1 MAEAQA
7 TLPPPAPAPGALD
20 LKNIQGDII
29 GGLPKKTELYY
40 FFQILKAD
48 RFRQDLAK
56 FVPLVKTAQGVIE
69 DRKRIEDH
77 KKKNKPGLVPVVGI
91 NIAFSHLGFQAMGVD
106 DTSLAAGDTDPFKL
120 GQRQDAVNALGDN
133 FVTSA
138 TGGKIPEW
146 DPAFLQPVHG
156 VILIAA
162 DSRENADENL
172 TKIEEIFRADT
183 HRASIAQVKLI
194 RGNVRPGNLS
204 AHEHFGFLD
213 GISNPAVRGLDK
225 ELPGQGSVNPGVI
238 VTGHDG
244 DPLKQSRAPWAA
256 DGSFLVFRHLFQ
268 EVPEFNKYLKD
279 HPIKFKN
286 LTPEQG
292 SELLG
297 ARMVGRWKSG
307 APIDI
312 TPFKDDPELA
322 KDPQRNNNF
331 KFEGQINSQFKCPF
345 AAHIRKT
352 NPRDD
357 LQGPPAPIISVE
369 PQRIMRRGIQFGP
382 EVNPAEKASNTTQK
396 GRGLLFV
403 CYQSSIANGFQFMQ
417 RTWANNRNFQFKE
430 NQQEVPGLDP
440 LIGQDPGQP
449 RKMSGLDPNDP
460 KKELTFP
467 DFIIAR
473 GGEYFFSPSV
483 KALKETLAK
492 TTSVKA

>member
-1 MAEAQA
+1 LLSL
-7 TLPPPAPAPGALD
+7 LPPPAPGALD
-20 LKNIQGDII
+20 LKNIQGDIL
-29 GGLPKKTELYY
+29 GGLPKKTELCY

-56 FVPLVKTAQGVIE
+56 FAPLVKTVQGVIE

-106 DTSLAAGDTDPFKL
+106 DSSLIGPDTRNPQGVLQPDPFGI
-120 GQRQDAVNALGDN
+120 GQRQDAVTALKDN
-133 FVTSA
+133 FATSA
-138 TGGKIPEW
+138 TGEKIPEW
-146 DPAFLQPVHG
+146 DPAFLQPIHG

-162 DSRENADENL
+162 DCHENAEENL
-172 TKIEEIFRADT
+172 RKIEEIFRADT

-194 RGNVRPGNLS
+194 RGDARPGKES

-213 GISNPAVRGLDK
+213 GVSNPAVIGFEK
-225 ELPGQGSVNPGVI
+225 ELPGQGAVRPGVI
-238 VTGHDG
+238 LTGHKG
-244 DPLKQSRAPWAA
+244 DKLQATRAPWAT

-279 HPIKFKN
+279 NALKFEN

-331 KFEGQINSQFKCPF
+331 KFEGELNSQFKCPF

-357 LQGPPAPIISVE
+357 LESGGILVE
-369 PQRIMRRGIQFGP
+369 PHRILRRGIQFGP
-382 EVNPAEKASNTTQK
+382 EVTPVEKSSNTTQK
-396 GRGLLFV
+396 
-403 CYQSSIANGFQFMQ
+403 ADGFQFHQ
-417 RTWANNRNFQFKE
+417 QAWANNPDFQFRE
-430 NQQEVPGLDP
+430 TQPERPGLDP
-440 LIGQDPGQP
+440 LIGQSPGKP
-449 RKMSGLDPNDP
+449 EDRTMSGLDPNNPRDP
-460 KKELTFP
+460 KVFP
-467 DFIIAR
+467 DFIIPR
-473 GGEYFFSPSV
+473 GGEYFYSPSI